1 MGVSQI
7 HALGRNRKFFVNEE
21 TTYIDSEN
29 IATQGIKP
37 IGTDA
42 ATVLNASFTPAQERK
57 VRDDARSSRSALEQ
71 ITGKKSASWTVE
83 SYILPSGSQ
92 GVAPNLGPLFKGV
105 MGTETVSGGSR
116 VTYSLNANQDLGS
129 FTLSQFFNDTF
140 MEALTGCYVNSMTI
154 SVAGGE
160 EPKVTFDG
168 ESSGLYIPTSSSPNA
183 AQATAGET
191 FATVDGT
198 GTSATFNV
206 HTGEGKNFKPGSVI
220 QVGTDRNLIVRSVSG
235 DAITVDGSFGFTDD
249 DDVKPCAPDSTDTPP
264 FQTAGSPIAGI
275 LGSLVL
281 DGASDPLPI
290 TSFEVTVANNN
301 KAISDEAFVAGTS
314 DYVPG
319 FRDVTGSLSIRCRR
333 DLAIEIGKRLDFGT
347 QSIVV
352 TCGDT
357 AGKKLIIEIDDA
369 EFEVAAV
376 ETPQSDEVVI
386 PMSFRALATSD
397 GEDEI
402 VIKFE

>member
-83 SYILPSGSQ
+83 SYVLPSGSQ

-105 MGTETVSGGSR
+105 MGTETVTSSTR
-116 VTYSLNANQDLGS
+116 VTYSLNTNQDLGS
-129 FTLSQFFNDTF
+129 FTLTQFFNDTF
-140 MEALTGCYVNSMTI
+140 METLTGCYVNSMTI

-168 ESSGLYIPTSSSPNA
+168 ESSGLYIPTTSSPNTS
-183 AQATAGET
+183 QANAGET
-191 FATVDGT
+191 FATVDGG

-206 HTGEGKNFKPGSVI
+206 HTGEGKNFRPGSVI
-220 QVGTDRNLIVRSVSG
+220 SIGADRNKIVRSVSG
-235 DAITVDGSFGFTDD
+235 DAITVDSSFNFADD
-249 DDVKPCAPDSTDTPP
+249 DDVKPCAPDSTDTPA
-264 FQTAGSPIAGI
+264 FTTAGSPIAGI

-281 DGASDPLPI
+281 AGASDPLPI

-333 DLAIEIGKRLDFGT
+333 DLAIEIGRRLDFGT
-347 QSIVV
+347 QSILV

>member
-29 IATQGIKP
+29 IGTEGIKP
-37 IGTDA
+37 AGTDA

-92 GVAPNLGPLFKGV
+92 GTAPDLGPLFKGV

-129 FTLSQFFNDTF
+129 FTLTQFFNETF
-140 MEALTGCYVNSMTI
+140 METLTGCYVNSMTI
-154 SVAGGE
+154 SIAGGE

-168 ESSGLYIPTSSSPNA
+168 ESSGLYIPTSSSPNTT
-183 AQATAGET
+183 QANAGET
-191 FATVDGT
+191 FATVDGG
-198 GTSATFNV
+198 GTAATFNV

-220 QVGTDRNLIVRSVSG
+220 SVATDTNLIVRSVSG
-235 DAITVDGSFGFTDD
+235 DAITVDSSITFADD
-249 DDVKPCAPDSTDTPP
+249 DDVKPFVPTETV
-264 FQTAGSPIAGI
+264 AGSPIAGI

-333 DLAIEIGKRLDFGT
+333 DLAIEIGRRLDFGT

-386 PMSFRALATSD
+386 PMSFRALATSA

>member
-29 IATQGIKP
+29 IGTEGIKP
-37 IGTDA
+37 AGTDA
-42 ATVLNASFTPAQERK
+42 ATVLSASFTPAQERK

-83 SYILPSGSQ
+83 SYVLPSGSA
-92 GVAPNLGPLFKGV
+92 GTAPDLGPLFKGV

-129 FTLSQFFNDTF
+129 FTLTQFFNETF
-140 MEALTGCYVNSMTI
+140 METLTGCYVNSMTI

-168 ESSGLYIPTSSSPNA
+168 ESSGLYIPTSSSPNTT
-183 AQATAGET
+183 QANAGET
-191 FATVDGT
+191 FATVDGG
-198 GTSATFNV
+198 GTAATFNV

-220 QVGTDRNLIVRSVSG
+220 SVATDTNLIVRSVSG
-235 DAITVDGSFGFTDD
+235 DAITVDSSITFADD
-249 DDVKPCAPDSTDTPP
+249 DDVKPFVPTETV
-264 FQTAGSPIAGI
+264 AGSPIAGI

-386 PMSFRALATSD
+386 PMSFRALATSA

>member
-1 MGVSQI
+1 MGVSQL
-7 HALGRNRKFFVNEE
+7 HALGRNRKFYVNEE

-29 IATQGIKP
+29 VATAFVKP
-37 IGTDA
+37 AGTDA
-42 ATVLNASFTPAQERK
+42 AVVLNASFTPAQERK
-57 VRDDARSSRSALEQ
+57 VRDDARASRSALEQ
-71 ITGKKSASWTVE
+71 ITGKKSATWSVE
-83 SYILPSGSQ
+83 SYVLPNGSA
-92 GVAPNLGPLFKGV
+92 GTAPDLGPLFKGA
-105 MGTETVSGGSR
+105 MGTETVSGGTR

-129 FTLSQFFNDTF
+129 FSLTQFFNETF
-140 MEALTGCYVNSMTI
+140 METLTGCYVNSMTI

-160 EPKVTFDG
+160 EPKVTFEG
-168 ESSGLYIPTSSSPNA
+168 ESSGLYIPTTTSPSA
-183 AQATAGET
+183 AQLTAGEST
-191 FATVDGT
+191 ATVDGSGT
-198 GTSATFNV
+198 GTSFDV
-206 HTGEGKNFKPGSVI
+206 HAGEGENFKPGSVI
-220 QVGTDRNLIVRSVSG
+220 SVGSDTDLVVTAVSN
-235 DAITVDGSFGFTDD
+235 DTITVDSSITFTDD
-249 DDVKPCAPDSTDTPP
+249 DEVKPFAPTETV
-264 FQTAGSPIAGI
+264 AGSPIAGI
-275 LGSLVL
+275 LGSLTL
-281 DGASDPLPI
+281 AGNSLPI

-301 KAISDEAFVAGTS
+301 KGIADEAFVAGTS

-347 QSIVV
+347 QAIIV

-376 ETPQSDEVVI
+376 DTPQSDEVVV
-386 PMSFRALATSD
+386 PMNFRALATSA